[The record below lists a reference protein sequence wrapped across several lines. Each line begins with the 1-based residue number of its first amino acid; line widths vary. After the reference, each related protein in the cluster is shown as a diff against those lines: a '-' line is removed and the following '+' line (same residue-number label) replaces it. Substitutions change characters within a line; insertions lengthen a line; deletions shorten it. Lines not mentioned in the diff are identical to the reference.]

1 MLIVHMDSGLGNQM
15 LDYVEYMII
24 QEMNPQE
31 ECFLEKIIYEIPN
44 KPGMFSMWNGYELER
59 VFGIKVPDIKEKFSK
74 ESWTRIL
81 NSVECSE
88 FWKEDWNYSPY
99 IAEALR
105 QEGLEIVDLGKRP
118 SKSLRESKNPKD
130 RIRYFMTCFFQ
141 RTSVGYHSKRF
152 LRLLLRK
159 QLIKKEN
166 DKIDL
171 FRRYPENAFIGHS
184 LKLKYKGFGI
194 EKMEDKIR
202 KVFQFPPIAD
212 SKNENILSIIE
223 NTNSVAIHARRSD
236 LLSVNGHCYEHG
248 YFKRAVK
255 YIKRHVENPVFI
267 FFTDENSVGWC
278 EENEKI
284 FGIDFARDKVEF
296 VTWNKGE
303 NSYRDMQLMAKC
315 KHNIFTE
322 SSFGFWGAFLNENPD
337 KITCAPDVTI
347 IATNTF

>member
-236 LLSVNGHCYEHG
+236 
-248 YFKRAVK
+248 
-255 YIKRHVENPVFI
+255 
-267 FFTDENSVGWC
+267 
-278 EENEKI
+278 
-284 FGIDFARDKVEF
+284 
-296 VTWNKGE
+296 
-303 NSYRDMQLMAKC
+303 
-315 KHNIFTE
+315 
-322 SSFGFWGAFLNENPD
+322 
-337 KITCAPDVTI
+337 
-347 IATNTF
+347 